1 MRTALYE
8 FLSKS
13 KNIENGKMLYDIV
26 EFHLPSLGAIRIEF
40 SRLPAMFK
48 LMRKFDRAAILTDKA
63 WIKKV
68 SDFEGFLFPGLG
80 IKAFNRD
87 QKGAAESWLES

>member
-1 MRTALYE
+1 
-8 FLSKS
+8 
-13 KNIENGKMLYDIV
+13 MLYDIV